1 MVEFDAGGNRTL
13 DPPARFLVVGIVGPS
28 AARSRR
34 RRWAGRRERDARRKP
49 TADVR
54 YFYVRYSSSNRAM
67 SHRAMSHRVRRRRR
81 VHPLRRGNRRT
92 RRRRRRGRT
101 GTRDTRD
108 TRADG
113 RDGRASL
120 PPRRR
125 SLELPPR
132 FRRERSDGGSLN
144 SRSLSEPRGVAR
156 ELPIVHLRVETAL
169 RVVGWVNAVRYA
181 VRYVV
186 QRVPIVDSRIVV
198 AERDRARPVPLPQ
211 PPKLRDARDLRPA
224 ARVLAGGTVLRGRRR
239 STRSWVRSPRGS
251 NSARPRR
258 RTVLVLLLVLL
269 LVLAS
274 LARPAMG
281 SHRAHADVVAV
292 TPPPSCVTP
301 CVTKHR
307 RPFPRGGDEL
317 VSPRSRRRRVLG
329 SLQRTSHGL
338 VPSRRFVFTRP
349 FMKIIRRDVPVVV
362 VLVLDGAD
370 GAAPL
375 VHRHGVQADAVAVVS
390 LVAPVAEHELVLV
403 AAVAA
408 PPAQDLLDVHPVG

>member
-1 MVEFDAGGNRTL
+1 M
-13 DPPARFLVVGIVGPS
+13 
-28 AARSRR
+28 
-34 RRWAGRRERDARRKP
+34 
-49 TADVR
+49 R
-54 YFYVRYSSSNRAM
+54 Y
-67 SHRAMSHRVRRRRR
+67 
-81 VHPLRRGNRRT
+81 
-92 RRRRRRGRT
+92 
-101 GTRDTRD
+101 
-108 TRADG
+108 
-113 RDGRASL
+113 
-120 PPRRR
+120 
-125 SLELPPR
+125 
-132 FRRERSDGGSLN
+132 
-144 SRSLSEPRGVAR
+144 
-156 ELPIVHLRVETAL
+156 
-169 RVVGWVNAVRYA
+169 AVRYA
-181 VRYVV
+181 VRCF
-186 QRVPIVDSRIVV
+186 RTV
-198 AERDRARPVPLPQ
+198 AAVERDRARPVPLPQ

-317 VSPRSRRRRVLG
+317 VPFRSRRRNVLG